1 MPTNLLHHSPQ
12 NRIKK
17 VVKTWQPLRDL
28 HCTRKTVGPKGKKH
42 VLAVMLMRNAS
53 HISGDNIC
61 RPWQNSPM
69 AGRIFGSKPEPIFGS
84 KSGPQNGVQNWI
96 TFSFL
101 LVGLC
106 LGPDLGSGFGPKNR
120 VRFGPK
126 NAVSHRR
133 ILPRPGKGFSA
144 DLRCTP
150 REHDS

>member
-1 MPTNLLHHSPQ
+1 MAAIKGPPLYAQ
-12 NRIKK
+12 NSG
-17 VVKTWQPLRDL
+17 TQ
-28 HCTRKTVGPKGKKH
+28 RKKKH

-101 LVGLC
+101 LLGLC

-126 NAVSHRR
+126 NAASHRR
-133 ILPRPGKGFSA
+133 ILPRLADVVSA
-144 DLRCTP
+144 DVRCIP
-150 REHDS
+150 HEHDS